1 MKTGIEL
8 FEYNMRLGVR
18 NQKTGTRHY
27 WVGHLTNGCFGKF
40 GSKLCFCFK
49 KKKSKS
55 VSQFYFAFIQAWQR
69 VWWHMPI
76 VLVHRS

>member
-40 GSKLCFCFK
+40 GSKLCFCLK
-49 KKKSKS
+49 KKKVK
-55 VSQFYFAFIQAWQR
+55 VYLNFIL
-69 VWWHMPI
+69 HSFKHGKECGGTC
-76 VLVHRS
+76 L